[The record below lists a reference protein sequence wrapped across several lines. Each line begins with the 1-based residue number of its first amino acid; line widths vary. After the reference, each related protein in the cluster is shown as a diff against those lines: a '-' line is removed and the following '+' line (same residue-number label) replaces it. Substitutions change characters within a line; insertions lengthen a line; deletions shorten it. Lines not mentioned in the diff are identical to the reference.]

1 MNGDGRGTYS
11 KEFYRERHENTLYAA
26 NTILSILLPLT
37 GSVNSVVDVGC
48 GVGTW
53 LSVVRDRGTEK
64 VRGLDGG
71 WVDTELLEIPREN
84 FRKIDLGGTES
95 FHIEERFGL
104 AISLEVAEHLPP
116 EKAED
121 FVDLLV
127 GLSPRVLFS
136 AAIPGQGGVH
146 HVNERWPRY
155 WANLFSDRGYDI
167 HDIIRPRIW
176 NDERIPR
183 CYRQNIL
190 FFSSREE
197 SAGIRE
203 PEPCPMPLDLVHPSL
218 YLERAFTPD
227 VGLKRAFKIFLGALK
242 IYIGKKTGR

>member
-1 MNGDGRGTYS
+1 MTGGDKTYS
-11 KEFYRERHENTLYAA
+11 NDFYRQRHQDTLYAA

-37 GSVNSVVDVGC
+37 GPVNSAADVGC

-53 LSVVRDRGTEK
+53 LSAIRDLGAERIM
-64 VRGLDGG
+64 GLDGD
-71 WVDTELLEIPREN
+71 WVDPELLAIPGEC
-84 FRKIDLGGTES
+84 FRKFDLGGTES
-95 FHIEERFGL
+95 FRTEDKFDL

-116 EKAED
+116 EKAEE
-121 FVDLLV
+121 FV
-127 GLSPRVLFS
+127 GLLTDLAPRVLFS

-155 WANLFSDRGYDI
+155 WAGLFSDRGYEV

-190 FFSSREE
+190 FFSSRDG
-197 SAGIRE
+197 STGDGE
-203 PEPCPMPLDLVHPSL
+203 PEPCPMPLDVVHPSL
-218 YLERAFTPD
+218 YLDRAYGPGA
-227 VGLKRAFKIFLGALK
+227 GLKRTFRVFLGSLK
-242 IYIGKKTGR
+242 AYIGKKTGR